1 MAEFKT
7 VIADPKSKMTHK
19 KVLSEDKSNAL
30 VGKSI
35 GEEIDGIFVEL
46 PGYKLKIT
54 GGSDKSG
61 VPMRGDLDGNQR
73 RKILM
78 KGSVGF
84 NPVRD
89 GQRKRKLVRGR
100 TLSGDISQINL
111 KVIDYGPKS
120 IEELL
125 KPEEA

>member
-100 TLSGDISQINL
+100 TLSGDISQVNL
-111 KVIDYGPKS
+111 KVIDYGPKP

>member
-1 MAEFKT
+1 
-7 VIADPKSKMTHK
+7 
-19 KVLSEDKSNAL
+19 
-30 VGKSI
+30 
-35 GEEIDGIFVEL
+35 
-46 PGYKLKIT
+46 
-54 GGSDKSG
+54 
-61 VPMRGDLDGNQR
+61 MRGDLDGNQR

-78 KGSVGF
+78 KDSVGF
-84 NPVRD
+84 IPVRD

-100 TLSGDISQINL
+100 IISSDISQVNL

>member
-84 NPVRD
+84 NPIRD

-100 TLSGDISQINL
+100 TLSGDISQVNL

>member
-1 MAEFKT
+1 
-7 VIADPKSKMTHK
+7 
-19 KVLSEDKSNAL
+19 
-30 VGKSI
+30 
-35 GEEIDGIFVEL
+35 
-46 PGYKLKIT
+46 
-54 GGSDKSG
+54 
-61 VPMRGDLDGNQR
+61 
-73 RKILM
+73 M

-84 NPVRD
+84 NPTKD

-100 TLSGDISQINL
+100 TISSDISQVNL

>member
-1 MAEFKT
+1 M
-7 VIADPKSKMTHK
+7 
-19 KVLSEDKSNAL
+19 
-30 VGKSI
+30 
-35 GEEIDGIFVEL
+35 
-46 PGYKLKIT
+46 KIT

-61 VPMRGDLDGNQR
+61 VPMRGDVSGNQR

-78 KGSVGF
+78 RDSVGF
-84 NPVRD
+84 NPVKA
-89 GQRKRKLVRGR
+89 GQRKRKLIRGR
-100 TLSGDISQINL
+100 TLSGDVSQINL